1 MMGDNRVSGIIELK
15 TNGEI
20 QNAKGSF
27 TYNLGRLKK
36 EMIVGQDRVHG
47 YKALPQVPFIEGEIT
62 DRGSLNLE
70 TFMDADD
77 VTVTLSLANGKV
89 IVLKEGVY
97 AADGDGSTEEA
108 NIQARWEGMS
118 CEEVR

>member
-1 MMGDNRVSGIIELK
+1 MGDNRVSGIIELK